1 MYCLLIFVGEYSR
14 LNGLLF
20 CYRRLQ
26 EAEDKNRDLL
36 TTVARRE
43 EALHQNNVRI
53 LTIAPDQAFSFF
65 FSIKYCDIFF
75 LFLHENMFW
84 LFIRKASLSVSC
96 QGFSFLC
103 SQYFYPSLLL
113 KVHPLGPV
121 WLPLSQAPWQYTVKP
136 VLVVTSIKQPTC
148 IKQPEESC
156 TKVHRHIF
164 ELY

>member
-1 MYCLLIFVGEYSR
+1 MYCLLIFIGEYSR

-53 LTIAPDQAFSFF
+53 LTIAPDQALFF

-75 LFLHENMFW
+75 LFLHENMF
-84 LFIRKASLSVSC
+84 
-96 QGFSFLC
+96 
-103 SQYFYPSLLL
+103 
-113 KVHPLGPV
+113 
-121 WLPLSQAPWQYTVKP
+121 
-136 VLVVTSIKQPTC
+136 
-148 IKQPEESC
+148 
-156 TKVHRHIF
+156 
-164 ELY
+164 